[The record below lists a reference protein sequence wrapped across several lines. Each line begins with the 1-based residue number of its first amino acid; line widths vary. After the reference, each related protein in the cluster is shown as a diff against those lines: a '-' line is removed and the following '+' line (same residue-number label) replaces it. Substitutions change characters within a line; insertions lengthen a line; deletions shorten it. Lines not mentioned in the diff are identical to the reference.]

1 VRRDLITAGI
11 VRGGHVSESSEQSLS
26 AARLL
31 AYAAPTVALQ
41 AMLVPLYNFLPP
53 VYYSA
58 EVGMTALTVGFIFA
72 LGRFWEAF
80 TDPLVGALSDRTRSR
95 FGRRRI
101 WMAVGAPI
109 ALCAAWFLLLP
120 PQGATPTYL
129 LFWLV
134 VFYAGWTMVYVPH
147 QTWGGELA
155 TGYQERTR
163 IAGFRETGAFV
174 GYLCATAAGIFYWIW
189 FKGVVFPSYAQ
200 IVQSVGVFFA
210 ISLPIAILW
219 CFSAVPPS
227 GTDHAERTPGWGE
240 LLAILRRNPPFRRLI
255 GAYLVDRL
263 AMGTYFGVQPV
274 LISQALGLQQHVLT
288 VAIVNTVA
296 AVVFAPAWV
305 PIARSLGK
313 HRAYCVANVL
323 TALAYISLFFL
334 PAGIVWPVLLA
345 NALMAFGNGGTMI
358 TPPSM
363 TADAVDADELRSGVA
378 QMGGHMAFLATVF
391 KLGMGL
397 GVFVALG
404 FLSQGGYVDMSQVL
418 DPQVENTVRIG
429 ASWLPAVM
437 LLVPI
442 AMMWNYPIDNLRHAE
457 IRRELDAR
465 RQARAGR

>member
-1 VRRDLITAGI
+1 
-11 VRGGHVSESSEQSLS
+11 
-26 AARLL
+26 
-31 AYAAPTVALQ
+31 
-41 AMLVPLYNFLPP
+41 
-53 VYYSA
+53 
-58 EVGMTALTVGFIFA
+58 
-72 LGRFWEAF
+72 
-80 TDPLVGALSDRTRSR
+80 
-95 FGRRRI
+95 
-101 WMAVGAPI
+101 
-109 ALCAAWFLLLP
+109 
-120 PQGATPTYL
+120 
-129 LFWLV
+129 
-134 VFYAGWTMVYVPH
+134 
-147 QTWGGELA
+147 
-155 TGYQERTR
+155 
-163 IAGFRETGAFV
+163 
-174 GYLCATAAGIFYWIW
+174 
-189 FKGVVFPSYAQ
+189 
-200 IVQSVGVFFA
+200 
-210 ISLPIAILW
+210 
-219 CFSAVPPS
+219 
-227 GTDHAERTPGWGE
+227 
-240 LLAILRRNPPFRRLI
+240 
-255 GAYLVDRL
+255 
-263 AMGTYFGVQPV
+263 
-274 LISQALGLQQHVLT
+274 
-288 VAIVNTVA
+288 VA

-418 DPQVENTVRIG
+418 DAQVENTVRIG